1 MGTDAQMLRAGLVA
15 LLIGGTAGLSHAQA
29 GAIGEVD
36 MSPHEPASFGLRN
49 VAAGATAILGG
60 WNYWYKERI
69 VEVQTVPADAQ
80 VQLFFIRMNFQK
92 RFERVE
98 PPVRVRLPS
107 RIETTSKD
115 SFALRVAA
123 AGYSTREMSIKVN
136 DVPDRLV
143 VKLEPLPNALVALT
157 ATLTFRTTK
166 EPELGVMKSR
176 GASGFTISLSE
187 TANQLPSDS
196 KVAGGRVQGL
206 EVAQVGED
214 LLVRVDTDGSDVEAR
229 SRQSYDPIRREHLFV
244 VYLLKEGTRRP
255 TQHQVRAE
263 LERIPLGTELRC
275 ALRFEEVLRS
285 EIDPEVIA
293 RGLRPSGSVAD
304 LYRREAMLR
313 LGRLDQG
320 RVRRARAGAP
330 VRLDGE
336 GLHRTARR
344 RCPHAAGAR
353 PGHALARRAGNGRR
367 GVRPDLRAGRRRA
380 PHLRRLTPFP
390 GPPPR
395 PRPRTLLTPR
405 KVNRKCPPPV
415 RSGRASGC
423 GARGPRPSPRPS
435 YWP

>member
-157 ATLTFRTTK
+157 DTHLAGRTTLTFRTTK
-166 EPELGVMKSR
+166 EPELRVMKSR

-196 KVAGGRVQGL
+196 KVAGGRIQGL

-229 SRQSYDPIRREHLFV
+229 SRQSYDPIRKEHLFV
-244 VYLLKEGTRRP
+244 VDLLKEGTRRP

-320 RVRRARAGAP
+320 RVRTLEGEVLRTGSPIELELALQSGSTVKGYIGLLGAVARTQPEPALAMRSLVAPEMGAAEFDPIYERAAA
-330 VRLDGE
+330 
-336 GLHRTARR
+336 ARR
-344 RCPHAAGAR
+344 
-353 PGHALARRAGNGRR
+353 
-367 GVRPDLRAGRRRA
+367 
-380 PHLRRLTPFP
+380 T
-390 GPPPR
+390 
-395 PRPRTLLTPR
+395 
-405 KVNRKCPPPV
+405 
-415 RSGRASGC
+415 C
-423 GARGPRPSPRPS
+423 GD
-435 YWP
+435 

>member
-1 MGTDAQMLRAGLVA
+1 MGE
-15 LLIGGTAGLSHAQA
+15 I
-29 GAIGEVD
+29 D

-107 RIETTSKD
+107 RIETTGKD

-136 DVPDRLV
+136 DVPNRLV
-143 VKLEPLPNALVALT
+143 VKLEPLPNALIALT
-157 ATLTFRTTK
+157 DTHLAGRTTLTFRTTK
-166 EPELGVMKSR
+166 EPELRVMKSR

-229 SRQSYDPIRREHLFV
+229 SRQSYDPIRKEHLFV
-244 VYLLKEGTRRP
+244 VDLLKEGTRRP

-320 RVRRARAGAP
+320 RVRTLEGEVLRTGSPIELELALQSGSTVKGYIGLLGAVARTQPEPALAMRSLVAPEMGAAEFDPIYERAAA
-330 VRLDGE
+330 
-336 GLHRTARR
+336 ARR
-344 RCPHAAGAR
+344 
-353 PGHALARRAGNGRR
+353 
-367 GVRPDLRAGRRRA
+367 
-380 PHLRRLTPFP
+380 T
-390 GPPPR
+390 
-395 PRPRTLLTPR
+395 
-405 KVNRKCPPPV
+405 
-415 RSGRASGC
+415 C
-423 GARGPRPSPRPS
+423 GD
-435 YWP
+435 